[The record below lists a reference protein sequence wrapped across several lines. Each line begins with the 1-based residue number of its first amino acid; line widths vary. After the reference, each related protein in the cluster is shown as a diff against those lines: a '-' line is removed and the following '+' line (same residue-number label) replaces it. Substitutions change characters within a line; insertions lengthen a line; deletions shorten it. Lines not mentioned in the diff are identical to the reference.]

1 MAVEKDMI
9 GTVLAREGPV
19 CVPWGGLTPIMGTNP
34 MSVGI
39 PAGKTYPIILD
50 FATSMVAQ
58 GHIMTYLLEGK
69 PLPEGWLIDRKGNP
83 VKGNDLSLGDFD
95 EFWES
100 GGSLLPFGS
109 YKGYGINLVI
119 DILGGALN
127 LTGTGKRA
135 VGQGVLMTAIDVSSF
150 VEVKEFKK
158 EVDRLV
164 NDIKLSPIMPGF
176 KEVLLPGER
185 EYKAMEK
192 RNKEGIPI
200 DDISWQEILKTC
212 DQLGIEVE
220 SIMK

>member
-1 MAVEKDMI
+1 
-9 GTVLAREGPV
+9 
-19 CVPWGGLTPIMGTNP
+19 
-34 MSVGI
+34 
-39 PAGKTYPIILD
+39 
-50 FATSMVAQ
+50 
-58 GHIMTYLLEGK
+58 
-69 PLPEGWLIDRKGNP
+69 
-83 VKGNDLSLGDFD
+83 LGDFD